1 MGFNDLADRALEGST
16 AAVQGHET
24 RHSKVGDYNLGE
36 VLVQVTDVTLSF
48 QNKDNP
54 DEPPKVVLKP
64 MSIEV
69 RNISRPGL
77 EQGQVVGLLGPSGIG
92 KSQFSRIL
100 AGLQKPTSGQVLVS
114 DFEADKTG
122 AQLRPVEAGRVGMV
136 AQDYPLFRW
145 RTVLGNLIV
154 ALEHTTLSRKDKVAK
169 ATEYLKLFD
178 VQDLAHKY
186 PAQISGGQ
194 RQRVAIIRQLL
205 CAEHFIV
212 MDEPFTGLDPISK
225 EVVCEVINKVATLN
239 EYNTIF
245 VVAHDITA
253 LCQIADHLWLFG
265 RDRDEAGEFIPG
277 ATIKTKFDLIERG
290 LAWQPGIHDTQPFTD
305 FVREVRQEFRNL

>member
-1 MGFNDLADRALEGST
+1 MGFNDLANQALEGSDP
-16 AAVQGHET
+16 AHET
-24 RHSKVGDYNLGE
+24 RHSRVGQYSLGE
-36 VLVQVTDVTLSF
+36 VLVRTTDVTLSF

-54 DEPPKVVLKP
+54 DDPPKIVLKP
-64 MSIEV
+64 TSIEV
-69 RNISRPGL
+69 RDIVRPGL
-77 EQGQVVGLLGPSGIG
+77 AQGQVIGLLGPSGIG

-122 AQLRPVEAGRVGMV
+122 ATLRPVEAGHVGMV

-154 ALEHTTLSRKDKVAK
+154 ALEHTTLSRKDKVAR
-169 ATEYLKLFD
+169 AAEYLQLFD
-178 VQDLAHKY
+178 VSELAEKY
-186 PAQISGGQ
+186 PAQLSGGQ
-194 RQRVAIIRQLL
+194 RQRIAIIRQLL

-225 EVVCEVINKVATLN
+225 EVVCEVINKVATLH
-239 EYNTIF
+239 EHNTIF

-253 LCQIADHLWLFG
+253 LCQISDQLWLFG
-265 RDRDEAGEFIPG
+265 RDRDDDGKVIPG
-277 ATIKTKFDLIERG
+277 ATVKTKFDLIERG
-290 LAWQPGIHDTQPFTD
+290 LAWQPGIYETQPFTD
-305 FVREVRQEFRNL
+305 FVREVRQEFRHL